1 MTRSRTAFLVAFSLA
16 CVSCAGQ
23 TASTRPPSPPATTAG
38 GPETPESHADKPNK
52 VVTITPTRLVPPDL
66 RMGTGDVLAF
76 HNLSMKTMVLT
87 FIQPKNVGQY
97 TTCTQIKRVSSSEAT
112 APGAAFQRQGDQVTA
127 TLLPGT
133 FVSVCSLKAGTYVY
147 TANASFEG
155 ALTDDA
161 TLGMKGT
168 IVVE

>member
-1 MTRSRTAFLVAFSLA
+1 MTRSRTAFLVAFSLV

-23 TASTRPPSPPATTAG
+23 TTSTRPPSPPASAA
-38 GPETPESHADKPNK
+38 GPETEESHADKPNK
-52 VVTITPTRLVPPDL
+52 VITITSTRLVPQEL
-66 RMGTGDVLAF
+66 HLGTGDVLAF
-76 HNLSMKTMVLT
+76 HNLSFKTMQLT
-87 FIQPKNVGQY
+87 FLQPKNVGRY
-97 TTCTQIKRVSSSEAT
+97 TTCTQIKRVSATEAT
-112 APGAAFQRQGDQVTA
+112 AKGAVFQQQGDQITA

-133 FVSVCSLKAGTYVY
+133 FVSVCSLKPGTYVY
-147 TANASFEG
+147 TAAATFEG